1 MTRRIEKQYGDFE
14 MDDFLDAI
22 RCEYDEKL
30 ITYGGNDFTF
40 DFRPEEGTGKRLW
53 YLVDVPDPESG
64 REQERVAGPFG
75 SLDEL
80 FAAPILDGKS
90 IIERYDELGTCD
102 VFGEVTV
109 ED

>member
-14 MDDFLDAI
+14 IDDFLDAI

-30 ITYGGNDFTF
+30 ITYNGKDYTF
-40 DFRPEEGTGKRLW
+40 DFKLEERTGKRHW
-53 YLVDVPDPESG
+53 YPVDVPDPESG
-64 REQERVAGPFG
+64 REPEWTAGPFG

-90 IIERYDELGTCD
+90 IIGRYDELGTCD

-109 ED
+109 E